1 MANLYQRIEDRKAD
15 CIAEVVITFLEIYNE
30 EIHDLL
36 AHPGALKPRSIVKVA
51 GLVELSPKSAEE
63 VKEIPT
69 HAHETSSR
77 KQKTMGIL
85 SIIDFAGSER
95 ANINKFLLTLGN
107 CINAL
112 RKRRRC

>member
-15 CIAEVVITFLEIYNE
+15 CIAEVVITFLKIYNE

-36 AHPGALKPRSIVKVA
+36 AHPEDKVVKVA

-69 HAHETSSR
+69 HAHETTYGPTT
-77 KQKTMGIL
+77 KMGQRMVE
-85 SIIDFAGSER
+85 G